1 MLQGTQRAQPTCIN
15 VPLPPRLAPSS
26 RVVLAVCQPTPTTQ
40 RETPWFDPG
49 NNCGRT
55 KRSQKID
62 ITRSVSMFR
71 CSDVPMF
78 RCSAVMMFRRYAV
91 PMFRCFDD
99 SGVTMYIGHHHWS
112 HDGKQRTVMNTHR
125 VVGMYRRQLLHQ
137 RHLILREQREVEG
150 YQDVR
155 LY

>member
-62 ITRSVSMFR
+62 TTRSVSMFR
-71 CSDVPMF
+71 CSDVPDVH
-78 RCSAVMMFRRYAV
+78 RTPSL
-91 PMFRCFDD
+91 
-99 SGVTMYIGHHHWS
+99 VTRWETANR
-112 HDGKQRTVMNTHR
+112 DENTHR
-125 VVGMYRRQLLHQ
+125 FVDMYRRQLLHQ
-137 RHLILREQREVEG
+137 RHLIMREQRDIEG